1 VTSTQTDETRAI
13 ELPTREID
21 RSVPVALYYQLA
33 ELLEEGIRSGDW
45 KPGGR
50 LPSEPAMCD
59 HFGVSRATVRQAL
72 ARLERRGLV
81 TRRAGRGT
89 FVHQHQPGL
98 WMLQRSHG
106 LFQLEVDRLGRTVTS
121 KILRAGLEALPSWA
135 CDSLRV
141 PHGSEGATLER
152 LRFLDERVALY
163 VLNYVPSEFAETAL
177 MTENANESLYRR
189 LEERHGLE
197 PTAGQRF
204 VEAVAADSRISELLE
219 VDRGAPLI
227 FIQSVTWD
235 RTGVPFDC
243 YRAWLRSDRLRI
255 EIGASGDALG
265 ESELD
270 RQQTP
275 RSGAR

>member
-1 VTSTQTDETRAI
+1 VTTAPTDEERAI
-13 ELPTREID
+13 ELPAKEID

-33 ELLEEGIRSGDW
+33 QLLEEEIRNGEW
-45 KPGGR
+45 EAGAR
-50 LPSEPAMCD
+50 LPSEPAMCE

-121 KILRAGLEALPSWA
+121 TILRAEFGPLPSWA

-141 PHGSEGATLER
+141 PPGSEGAMLER
-152 LRFLDERVALY
+152 LRFLDDRVALY
-163 VLNYVPSEFAETAL
+163 VVNHVPAEFAETAL
-177 MTENANESLYRR
+177 LTENPNESLYRR
-189 LEERHGLE
+189 LEQRHGLE
-197 PTAGQRF
+197 PTGGRRV
-204 VEAVAADSRISELLE
+204 VEAVAADSRIAELLE

-227 FIQSVTWD
+227 FIQSATWD
-235 RTGVPFDC
+235 RVEVPFDC
-243 YRAWLRSDRLRI
+243 YRAWLRTDRLRI
-255 EIGASGDALG
+255 EIGASGPAIG
-265 ESELD
+265 GSELD
-270 RQQTP
+270 E
-275 RSGAR
+275 